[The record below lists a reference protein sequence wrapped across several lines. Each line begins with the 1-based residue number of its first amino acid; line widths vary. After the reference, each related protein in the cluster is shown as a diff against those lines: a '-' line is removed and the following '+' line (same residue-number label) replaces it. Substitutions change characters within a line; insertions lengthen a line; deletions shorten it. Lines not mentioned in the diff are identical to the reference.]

1 MSLLGKLFLR
11 SQALYPNELRARG
24 ATEQSAAG
32 TLGGLP
38 VDEPRSV
45 VVVPILGYARGMKPI
60 ALAVAL
66 SVWISCG
73 SAPAA
78 DVKVYAVGMVD
89 AATPL
94 LMFTGVYRA
103 DPRSQTV
110 VWSVEGVRTARAA
123 LEKCAVRDALNWRC
137 EGGESAPSGSVMATG
152 ICELGVV
159 PEGWKFL
166 TEAEWKAL
174 QQR

>member
-1 MSLLGKLFLR
+1 
-11 SQALYPNELRARG
+11 
-24 ATEQSAAG
+24 
-32 TLGGLP
+32 
-38 VDEPRSV
+38 
-45 VVVPILGYARGMKPI
+45 MKPI

-110 VWSVEGVRTARAA
+110 VWSVEGVRNSRAA

-137 EGGESAPSGSVMATG
+137 EGGESAPSGSVMVDGHYAS
-152 ICELGVV
+152 LGVV